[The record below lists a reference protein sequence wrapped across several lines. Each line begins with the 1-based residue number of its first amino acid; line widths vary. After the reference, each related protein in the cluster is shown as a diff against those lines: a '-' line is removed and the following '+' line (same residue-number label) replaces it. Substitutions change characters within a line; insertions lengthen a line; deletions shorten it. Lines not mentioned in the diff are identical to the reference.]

1 MVVGGGGGG
10 GGGVV
15 GLTILLKIFHLEQ
28 IKVLGLI
35 ISRINNSSR
44 VLIIHT
50 FTLVRDRT
58 GNLIYN

>member
-1 MVVGGGGGG
+1 MVVGGG

-15 GLTILLKIFHLEQ
+15 GLLIFLKIFPLEQ

-35 ISRINNSSR
+35 ISRINDSSR

-50 FTLVRDRT
+50 CKR
-58 GNLIYN
+58 